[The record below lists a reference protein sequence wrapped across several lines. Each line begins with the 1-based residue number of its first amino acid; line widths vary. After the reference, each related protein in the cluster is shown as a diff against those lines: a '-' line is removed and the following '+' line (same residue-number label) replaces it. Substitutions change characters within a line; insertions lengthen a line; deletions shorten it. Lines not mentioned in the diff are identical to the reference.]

1 MTRLR
6 PAHAGFTM
14 IELMIV
20 VTLMAILAAFAFP
33 SFQSFIASNRLTA
46 ESNELL
52 SGMNL
57 ARSEAVRVQRRVLLC
72 RAAAADGVV
81 SFTTTAGCVTTSD
94 SEPWQAWAVF
104 VDGVSGDPDGV
115 FNGSDRIVRLHAISG
130 SALNLISDDA
140 LAAAGNRIAF
150 RPDGMARAHDS
161 SALQT
166 AQVRVCDRSGVLSG
180 NNMRLVSLASGSR
193 MSIARGND
201 ANCGVVV
208 QPVEEGGGGSTP
220 VEGS

>member
-6 PAHAGFTM
+6 TAHAGFTM

-33 SFQSFIASNRLTA
+33 SFQSFIASSRLTA

-57 ARSEAVRVQRRVLLC
+57 ARSEAVRIQRRVLLC

-81 SFTTTAGCVTTSD
+81 NFSATTGCVTTAD

-104 VDGVSGDPDGV
+104 VDENTNGAIDGTE
-115 FNGSDRIVRLHAISG
+115 RIVRVQAITG
-130 SALNLISDDA
+130 NALELISNDD

-150 RPDGMARAHDS
+150 RPDGMARGQNS
-161 SALQT
+161 LALQ
-166 AQVRVCDRSGVLSG
+166 AAEVRVCDRSGALSG
-180 NNMRLVSLASGSR
+180 SNMRVVSLVSGSR
-193 MSIARGND
+193 MSVARGTD
-201 ANCGVVV
+201 ANCGVTVA
-208 QPVEEGGGGSTP
+208 PVEEGGGSTP

>member
-6 PAHAGFTM
+6 PAHAGFTI

-20 VTLMAILAAFAFP
+20 VTLLAVLAVFAFP

-81 SFTTTAGCVTTSD
+81 NFSATNGCVTTAN

-104 VDGVSGDPDGV
+104 VDENSNGAIDGTE
-115 FNGSDRIVRLHAISG
+115 RILRMQAITG
-130 SALNLISDDA
+130 NALELISNDD

-150 RPDGMARAHDS
+150 RPDGMARGQGS
-161 SALQT
+161 LALQT
-166 AQVRVCDRSGVLSG
+166 AQIRVCDRSGALGGS
-180 NNMRLVSLASGSR
+180 NMRVVSLVSGSR
-193 MSIARGND
+193 MSIARGSD
-201 ANCGVVV
+201 ANCGVTV
-208 QPVEEGGGGSTP
+208 QPVEEGGGSTP
-220 VEGS
+220 VEGG

>member
-20 VTLMAILAAFAFP
+20 VSLLAILAAFAFP
-33 SFQSFIASNRLTA
+33 SFQSFIASSRLTA

-72 RAAAADGVV
+72 RAGATGGVV
-81 SFTTTAGCVTTSD
+81 NFSATNGCVTTAD

-104 VDGVSGDPDGV
+104 VDENSNGAMDGTE
-115 FNGSDRIVRLHAISG
+115 RIVRVQAITG
-130 SALNLISDDA
+130 NALEFISNDG

-150 RPDGMARAHDS
+150 RPDGMARGQDS
-161 SALQT
+161 LALQ
-166 AQVRVCDRSGVLSG
+166 AAEVRVCDRSGALSG
-180 NNMRLVSLASGSR
+180 GNMRVVSLVSGTR
-193 MSIARGND
+193 MSVAKGTD
-201 ANCGVVV
+201 SNCGVTVA
-208 QPVEEGGGGSTP
+208 P
-220 VEGS
+220 

>member
-6 PAHAGFTM
+6 PAHAGFTI

-20 VTLMAILAAFAFP
+20 VTLLAVLAAFAFP

-57 ARSEAVRVQRRVLLC
+57 ARSEAVRVQRRVVLC

-81 SFTTTAGCVTTSD
+81 NFSATNGCVTTAN

-104 VDGVSGDPDGV
+104 VDENSNGAIDGTE
-115 FNGSDRIVRLHAISG
+115 RILRMQAIAG
-130 SALNLISDDA
+130 NALELISNDD

-150 RPDGMARAHDS
+150 RPDGMARGQGS
-161 SALQT
+161 LALQT
-166 AQVRVCDRSGVLSG
+166 AQIRVCDRSGALGGS
-180 NNMRLVSLASGSR
+180 NMRVVSLVSGSR

-201 ANCGVVV
+201 ENCGVTV

-220 VEGS
+220 VEGG

>member
-33 SFQSFIASNRLTA
+33 AFQSFIASNRLTA

-81 SFTTTAGCVTTSD
+81 NFSATNGCVTTAN

-104 VDGVSGDPDGV
+104 VDENSNGAIDGTE
-115 FNGSDRIVRLHAISG
+115 RILRMQAIAG
-130 SALNLISDDA
+130 NALELISNDD

-150 RPDGMARAHDS
+150 RPDGMARGQGS
-161 SALQT
+161 LALQT
-166 AQVRVCDRSGVLSG
+166 AQVRVCDRSGALGGS
-180 NNMRLVSLASGSR
+180 NMRVVSLVSGSR

-201 ANCGVVV
+201 ANCGVTV

>member
-33 SFQSFIASNRLTA
+33 SFQSFIASSRLTA

-57 ARSEAVRVQRRVLLC
+57 ARSEAVRVQRRVVLC

-81 SFTTTAGCVTTSD
+81 DFTAASGCVTTAD
-94 SEPWQAWAVF
+94 SQPWQAWAVF
-104 VDGVSGDPDGV
+104 VDENSNGALDGTE
-115 FNGSDRIVRLHAISG
+115 RILRVQPITG
-130 SALNLISDDA
+130 NALELISNDD

-150 RPDGMARAHDS
+150 RPDGMARGQNS
-161 SALQT
+161 LALQ
-166 AQVRVCDRSGVLSG
+166 AAEVRVCDRSGALSA
-180 NNMRLVSLASGSR
+180 NNMRVVSLVSGSR
-193 MSIARGND
+193 MSIARGSD
-201 ANCGVVV
+201 ANCGVTVA
-208 QPVEEGGGGSTP
+208 PVEEGGGGSTP

>member
-1 MTRLR
+1 MTRFR

-20 VTLMAILAAFAFP
+20 VTLLAVLAAFAFP
-33 SFQSFIASNRLTA
+33 SLQSFIASNRLTA

-81 SFTTTAGCVTTSD
+81 NFSATNGCVTTAN

-104 VDGVSGDPDGV
+104 VDENSNGAIDGTE
-115 FNGSDRIVRLHAISG
+115 RILRMQAITG
-130 SALNLISDDA
+130 NALELISNDD

-150 RPDGMARAHDS
+150 RPDGMARGQGS
-161 SALQT
+161 LALQT
-166 AQVRVCDRSGVLSG
+166 AQIRVCDRSGALGGS
-180 NNMRLVSLASGSR
+180 NMRVVSLVSGSR
-193 MSIARGND
+193 MSIARGSD
-201 ANCGVVV
+201 ANCGVTVA
-208 QPVEEGGGGSTP
+208 PVEEGGGGSTP
-220 VEGS
+220 VEGG

>member
-1 MTRLR
+1 MTRFR

-20 VTLMAILAAFAFP
+20 VTLLAVLAAFAFP

-81 SFTTTAGCVTTSD
+81 NFSATNGCVTTAN

-104 VDGVSGDPDGV
+104 VDENSNGAIDGTE
-115 FNGSDRIVRLHAISG
+115 RILRMQAITG
-130 SALNLISDDA
+130 NALELISNDD

-150 RPDGMARAHDS
+150 RPDGMARGQGS
-161 SALQT
+161 LALQT
-166 AQVRVCDRSGVLSG
+166 AQIRVCDRSGALGGS
-180 NNMRLVSLASGSR
+180 NMRVVSLVSGSR
-193 MSIARGND
+193 MSIARGSD
-201 ANCGVVV
+201 ANCGVTVA
-208 QPVEEGGGGSTP
+208 PVEEGGGGSTP
-220 VEGS
+220 VEGG

>member
-33 SFQSFIASNRLTA
+33 AFQSFIASNRLTA

-57 ARSEAVRVQRRVLLC
+57 ARSEAVRVQRRVVLC

-81 SFTTTAGCVTTSD
+81 NFSATNGCVTTAD
-94 SEPWQAWAVF
+94 SQPWQAWAVF
-104 VDGVSGDPDGV
+104 VDENSNGAIDGTE
-115 FNGSDRIVRLHAISG
+115 RILRMQAITG
-130 SALNLISDDA
+130 NALELISNDD

-150 RPDGMARAHDS
+150 RPDGMARGQGS
-161 SALQT
+161 LALQA
-166 AQVRVCDRSGVLSG
+166 AQIRVCDRSGVLSG
-180 NNMRLVSLASGSR
+180 NNMRVVSLASGSR

>member
-33 SFQSFIASNRLTA
+33 AFQSFIASSRLTA

-57 ARSEAVRVQRRVLLC
+57 ARSEAVRVQRRVVLC

-81 SFTTTAGCVTTSD
+81 NFSATNGCVTTAD
-94 SEPWQAWAVF
+94 SQPWQAWAVF
-104 VDGVSGDPDGV
+104 VDGTTDPNGV
-115 FNGSDRIVRLHAISG
+115 FDSSDRIVRLHAISG
-130 SALNLISDDA
+130 NALSLISDDV
-140 LAAAGNRIAF
+140 LAAAENRISF
-150 RPDGMARAHDS
+150 RPDGMARGQGS
-161 SALQT
+161 MALQS
-166 AQVRVCDRSGVLSG
+166 ADVRVCDQSGVLST
-180 NNMRLVSLASGSR
+180 NNMRVVELRSGSR
-193 MSIARGND
+193 MSVVRGTS
-201 ANCGVVV
+201 ATCGVTV

>member
-1 MTRLR
+1 MTRFR
-6 PAHAGFTM
+6 PAHAGFTI

-20 VTLMAILAAFAFP
+20 VTLLAVLAAFAFP

-81 SFTTTAGCVTTSD
+81 NFSATNGCVTTAN

-104 VDGVSGDPDGV
+104 VDENSNGAIDGTE
-115 FNGSDRIVRLHAISG
+115 RILRMQAITG
-130 SALNLISDDA
+130 NALELISNDD

-150 RPDGMARAHDS
+150 RPDGMARGQGS
-161 SALQT
+161 LALQT
-166 AQVRVCDRSGVLSG
+166 AQIRVCDRSGALGGS
-180 NNMRLVSLASGSR
+180 NMRVVSLVSGSR
-193 MSIARGND
+193 MSIARGSD
-201 ANCGVVV
+201 ANCGVTVA
-208 QPVEEGGGGSTP
+208 PVEEGGGGSTP
-220 VEGS
+220 VEGG